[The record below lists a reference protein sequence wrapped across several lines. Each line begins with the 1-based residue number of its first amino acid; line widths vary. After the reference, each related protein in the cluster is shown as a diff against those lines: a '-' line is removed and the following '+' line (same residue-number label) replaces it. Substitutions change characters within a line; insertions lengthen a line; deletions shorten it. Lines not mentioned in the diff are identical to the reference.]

1 MLHLFLLVALPCFGA
16 DLAARISPIAAKC
29 RGDVSLY
36 AKNLDTGETFGIRE
50 TERVRTASTIKLPI
64 LAAVYAAV
72 AENKGKF
79 TDELTLTE
87 AEKVSGSGVLEGL
100 SDGVRLPLKDVLHL
114 MIVLS
119 DNTATNMVL
128 EKFPADLINAYLVE
142 FGLKETKVL
151 RKILRGEI
159 PSGHSREGK
168 REEFQRFGLGVST
181 PKEMVDLLEKLEK
194 REIVSR
200 EASKQIIATLKRQ
213 QDNAGIQ
220 RRVDFPIA
228 SKAGA
233 LEKLRSDIGIVYAPW
248 GRIAMAIT
256 VDDLPPSGY
265 KPDNP
270 GLLCIADLS
279 AILVDGLRSV
289 QGEP

>member
-128 EKFPADLINAYLVE
+128 EKFPADLIKPTSWN
-142 FGLKETKVL
+142 
-151 RKILRGEI
+151 
-159 PSGHSREGK
+159 
-168 REEFQRFGLGVST
+168 
-181 PKEMVDLLEKLEK
+181 
-194 REIVSR
+194 
-200 EASKQIIATLKRQ
+200 
-213 QDNAGIQ
+213 
-220 RRVDFPIA
+220 
-228 SKAGA
+228 
-233 LEKLRSDIGIVYAPW
+233 SD
-248 GRIAMAIT
+248 
-256 VDDLPPSGY
+256 
-265 KPDNP
+265 
-270 GLLCIADLS
+270 
-279 AILVDGLRSV
+279 
-289 QGEP
+289 

>member
-1 MLHLFLLVALPCFGA
+1 MRHLVLLIALPCLGA
-16 DLAARISPIAAKC
+16 DLSARINPIVAKC
-29 RGDVSLY
+29 RGSVSLY

-100 SDGVRLPLKDVLHL
+100 SEGVRLPLKDILHL

-128 EKFPADLINAYLVE
+128 EKFPADLVNSYLVK

-159 PSGHSREGK
+159 ASGHSREGK
-168 REEFQRFGLGVST
+168 RDEFQRFGLGVST
-181 PKEMVDLLEKLEK
+181 PKEMVDLLEKVEK
-194 REIVSR
+194 GEIVSQ

-220 RRVDFPIA
+220 RRVDFPVA

-233 LEKLRSDIGIVYAPW
+233 LEKLRSDVGIVYAPW
-248 GRIAMAIT
+248 GRIALAIT

-270 GLLCIADLS
+270 GLFCVADLS
-279 AILVDGLRSV
+279 VAIIEAWRPR

>member
-1 MLHLFLLVALPCFGA
+1 M
-16 DLAARISPIAAKC
+16 
-29 RGDVSLY
+29 
-36 AKNLDTGETFGIRE
+36 E
-50 TERVRTASTIKLPI
+50 
-64 LAAVYAAV
+64 
-72 AENKGKF
+72 ENKGKL

-128 EKFPADLINAYLVE
+128 EKFPGDLINAYLVK
-142 FGLKETKVL
+142 FGLNDTKVL

-159 PSGHSREGK
+159 ASGHSREGK
-168 REEFQRFGLGVST
+168 MQEFQRFGLGVST
-181 PKEMVDLLEKLEK
+181 PKEMVDRWRNSRKAKSLRVK
-194 REIVSR
+194 RR
-200 EASKQIIATLKRQ
+200 KQMIATLKRQ

-220 RRVDFPIA
+220 RRVDFPVA

-233 LEKLRSDIGIVYAPW
+233 LEKLRSDVGIVYAPW
-248 GRIAMAIT
+248 AGSRWRSR

-279 AILVDGLRSV
+279 AALVDGLRPV
-289 QGEP
+289 QGEL